1 MRRAF
6 TLIELLVVI
15 AIISILAAILF
26 PVFAQA
32 KKAAQV
38 TASISNLKQNGNSL
52 MLYANDYDDT
62 QVLVATSGRQGSFW
76 SYSGILYEPW
86 GWLIRDYSK
95 NTGMIMQDPTTKAE
109 TNSSCSADLANRPD
123 LINQIRMVCT
133 QYAYA
138 YTVHSPSLPASP
150 YYIAKPVQVTMIA
163 DPARTVLLVTKRAR
177 LGQLDYIQPTGGL
190 WMANLAQPPFC
201 NAGGRTAQPAPYDSY
216 CFTLHR
222 WGLNPGWATNV
233 EPKTWEEGKETGGM
247 SLRAAG
253 KAIVLMS
260 DTSVKAYPPGYISKG
275 TNWRKGIAAAS
286 VAMNAPDEY
295 MWDIK

>member
-15 AIISILAAILF
+15 AIIAILAAILF

-32 KKAAQV
+32 KRAAQV
-38 TASISNLKQNGNSL
+38 AASISNLKQNGNAF

-62 QVLVATSGRQGSFW
+62 QVLVATSGRPGSFW
-76 SYSGILYEPW
+76 SYNGVLYEPW
-86 GWLIRDYSK
+86 GWLLRDYNK
-95 NTGMIMQDPTTKAE
+95 NTGLIMQDPTARPE
-109 TNSSCSADLANRPD
+109 TNGSCSADLANHPE

-138 YTVHSPSLPASP
+138 YTVHSPSMLSSP
-150 YYIAKPVQVTMIA
+150 YFVVKPVITTAVA
-163 DPARTVLLVTKRAR
+163 DPSRTVLAVTKRAR

-201 NAGGRTAQPAPYDSY
+201 ASSGTTNQPAPYNSY

-222 WGLNPGWATNV
+222 WGLNPGWPANV
-233 EPKTWEEGKETGGM
+233 APKTWEEGKETGGTA
-247 SLRAAG
+247 LRANG

-260 DTSVKAYPPGYISKG
+260 DTSVKAYPPEYLAKG
-275 TNWRKGIAAAS
+275 TNWRKGIQAS
-286 VAMNAPDEY
+286 AVTVINVDEY
-295 MWDIK
+295 MWDTK